1 MDKQVLDLEKEIK
14 ETRKYTHTIN
24 DGFINRI
31 YDLKRKH
38 LGDQTNYAV
47 LQNMEEYVH
56 YQNKKL
62 DSFKNTL
69 LSLINVVF
77 IPLGFLVG
85 YFGMNFSSMGNPDIA
100 NGVLSTPNA
109 EWYLAMFAI
118 VAFVVIVLMYSYL
131 FGVHIPL

>member
-1 MDKQVLDLEKEIK
+1 M
-14 ETRKYTHTIN
+14 
-24 DGFINRI
+24 
-31 YDLKRKH
+31 KRKN
-38 LGDQTNYAV
+38 LDNEKNYTI
-47 LQNMEEYVH
+47 LSNLEEYVH

-100 NGVLSTPNA
+100 KGVLSTPNA

-118 VAFVVIVLMYSYL
+118 VAFVVIVLAYSYL
-131 FGVHIPL
+131 FGVHIPI